1 MINVYKLLEDTI
13 KTLDIPIYFL
23 YCDEEYDKFIVF
35 YSYAEKDIFCI
46 DDKTEKTLI
55 YFQIDIFDKKI
66 DFEVINKIKKILKKS
81 GFIEVVIGPDLF
93 YEELELYQKPLRFLF
108 NLNNN

>member
-1 MINVYKLLEDTI
+1 MINIYKFLEDTLI
-13 KTLDIPIYFL
+13 DLNLPIYFL
-23 YCDEEYDKFIVF
+23 DCESEDDKFIVF

-55 YFQIDIFDKKI
+55 YFQIDVFDKKI
-66 DFEVINKIKKILKKS
+66 DFEVINKTKKALKES
-81 GFIEVVIGPDLF
+81 GFIEVSIGPDLF